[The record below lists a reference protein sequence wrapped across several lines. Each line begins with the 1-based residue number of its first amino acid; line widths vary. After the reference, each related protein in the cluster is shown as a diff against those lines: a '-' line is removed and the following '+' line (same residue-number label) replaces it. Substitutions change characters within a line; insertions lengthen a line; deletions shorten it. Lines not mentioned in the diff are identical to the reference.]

1 MKKEKIIAYHHITAF
16 GGIAI
21 LDMQHGLD
29 DKVETAF
36 YQDGKCF
43 ENKAWN
49 KVYYARSGEPYFK
62 KGGVR
67 YYLQDFM
74 TTDY

>member
-1 MKKEKIIAYHHITAF
+1 MKKEKIVAYHQTNAF

-29 DKVETAF
+29 DKVKTAF
-36 YQDGKCF
+36 NFGEGFKS
-43 ENKAWN
+43 KAWN
-49 KVYYARSGEPYFK
+49 KIYYAESGEPYFK
-62 KGGVR
+62 KFGIR